1 MTDFSPI
8 SDARF
13 AVAEG
18 PVWDIATQC
27 LFWVDIIGKTIHARQ
42 MSTHSGAQEGRE
54 EEVWQSEDFPTALAL
69 SKSHDRALVALA
81 SGMAWLDF
89 ETGTFTPFADPDT
102 MPGNRLNEGKCDP
115 QGRFWTGTMQTNLN
129 PDGSGK
135 DMDRNSGALFRVDP
149 DGRTSRHSEHEFGI
163 ANTLA
168 WSPDGKT
175 LYFGDSIRNVIFAYD
190 WHGEEGTVSNQR
202 VHLEGFERGAPDGSA
217 MDEDGCLWNARFGG
231 SCLIRITPQGKV
243 DQVLE
248 LPVTNPTSCTFGGIN
263 RKTLFVTS
271 AQFTLSPE
279 QLAANPVEG
288 AVLQASMDAAGVIDS
303 RFGA

>member
-8 SDARF
+8 NDARY

-18 PVWDIATQC
+18 PLWDAPTQR
-27 LFWVDIIGKTIHARQ
+27 LFWVDIIGKTIHAHQ
-42 MSTHSGAQEGRE
+42 VGTHPGTPPDSE
-54 EEVWQSEDFPTALAL
+54 EAVWRSDDFPTALAL
-69 SKSHDRALVALA
+69 SRSGRKALVALA

-89 ETGTFTPFADPDT
+89 DTATFSPFADPDT

-115 QGRFWTGTMQTNLN
+115 QGRFWAGSMQTNLN
-129 PDGSGK
+129 LDGSGK
-135 DMDRNSGALFRVDP
+135 DMDRNSGALFRVDI
-149 DGRTSRHSEHEFGI
+149 DGATSRHSEHEFGI

-168 WSPDGKT
+168 WSPDGQT

-190 WHGEEGTVSNQR
+190 WHGEEGTVSNRR
-202 VHLEGFERGAPDGSA
+202 VHLEGFERGAPDGSTI
-217 MDEDGCLWNARFGG
+217 DDDGCLWNARFGG
-231 SCLIRITPQGKV
+231 SCLIRITPRGKV
-243 DQVLE
+243 DQVVE
-248 LPVTNPTSCTFGGIN
+248 LPVTNPTSCTFGGSD

-279 QLAANPVEG
+279 QLAANPIEG
-288 AVLQASMDAAGVIDS
+288 AVLQAAMNVAGSIGS